1 MDGRLF
7 AAARHRQP
15 AFGRRGAVGEARGC
29 RRIELYTSFEE
40 PAGDELRT
48 RFRDLVRRR
57 AEGVPVAYLVGHRE
71 FFSLDFRVTPDVLIP
86 RPETEFLVMACLD
99 RIKTRE
105 TGAVAVAD
113 VGTGSG
119 IVAISVARQA
129 PQARVTAI
137 DLSPAALVVARD
149 NARRLGVAERVEFVE
164 GDLLAGIAAGRVFDI
179 IASNPPYVSE
189 AEFNSLARD
198 VQAYEPRQALV
209 AGPTGMEVIERLVPQ
224 AAERLA
230 PGGRS

>member
-1 MDGRLF
+1 M
-7 AAARHRQP
+7 
-15 AFGRRGAVGEARGC
+15 
-29 RRIELYTSFEE
+29 
-40 PAGDELRT
+40 
-48 RFRDLVRRR
+48 
-57 AEGVPVAYLVGHRE
+57 
-71 FFSLDFRVTPDVLIP
+71 
-86 RPETEFLVMACLD
+86 
-99 RIKTRE
+99 
-105 TGAVAVAD
+105 
-113 VGTGSG
+113 GTGSG

-230 PGGRS
+230 PGGSLLMEISPMLQQQVESRIAADGRFELLPTIKDLASLARVVQAVRKE